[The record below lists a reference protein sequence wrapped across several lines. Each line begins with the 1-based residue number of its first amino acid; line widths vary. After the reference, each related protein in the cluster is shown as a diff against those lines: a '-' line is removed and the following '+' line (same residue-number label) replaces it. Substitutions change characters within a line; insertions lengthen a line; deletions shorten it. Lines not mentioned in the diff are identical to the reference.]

1 MFFRAGLIA
10 LLTGLLVL
18 SGGSFGQDNKPKEDP
33 KKDDK
38 KKDEPAPKVKGMLPP
53 NWGKLGLSDAQVQEI
68 YRIQN
73 KYASEI
79 DKLQA
84 KIDDLK
90 MNRTKDTKA
99 VLTADQKKRLEEILT
114 GKDKDK

>member
-1 MFFRAGLIA
+1 MLRAGFFA

-18 SGGSFGQDNKPKEDP
+18 SGGSIGQDAKPKEDP

-38 KKDEPAPKVKGMLPP
+38 KKDDPAPKVKGQLPP
-53 NWGKLGLSDAQVQEI
+53 NWGKLGLSDTQVQEI
-68 YRIQN
+68 YKIQN
-73 KYASEI
+73 KYGAEI

-84 KIDDLK
+84 QIDDLK
-90 MNRTKDTKA
+90 AKRTKDTKA